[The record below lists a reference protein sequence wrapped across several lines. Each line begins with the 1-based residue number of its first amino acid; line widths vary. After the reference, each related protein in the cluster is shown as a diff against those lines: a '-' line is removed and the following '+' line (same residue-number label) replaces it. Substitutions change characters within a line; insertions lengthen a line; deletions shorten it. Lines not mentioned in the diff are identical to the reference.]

1 MIYANKLRIK
11 TIMIY
16 LNQNSNS
23 SKLFDVLVFPLS
35 DL

>member
-1 MIYANKLRIK
+1 MIYINKFGVK

-23 SKLFDVLVFPLS
+23 PILFDMLVFPLS